1 MTSYETVYNRFLA
14 KITDFEL
21 PALSEE
27 DFDNMLYGFLVSA
40 ISKFVRCKSDL
51 SLRDDE
57 NQQFSATLAD
67 IEIEILSLLMV
78 AAWLEPQVNSV
89 LVTKQMFGGKEEKFY
104 AQSKHSEEL
113 RALYER
119 SKLEALKLSRDR
131 TYVNSSYFD

>member
-21 PALSEE
+21 PALPEE
-27 DFDNMLYGFLVSA
+27 DFERMLYGFLVSA

-51 SLRDDE
+51 SLRDED
-57 NQQFSATLAD
+57 NQQFSADLSD

-78 AAWLEPQVNSV
+78 TAWLEPQVNSV
-89 LVTKQMFGGKEEKFY
+89 LTTKQMFGGKEEKFY

-119 SKLEALKLSRDR
+119 SRLEALKLSRDR
-131 TYVNSSYFD
+131 TYINSSYFD